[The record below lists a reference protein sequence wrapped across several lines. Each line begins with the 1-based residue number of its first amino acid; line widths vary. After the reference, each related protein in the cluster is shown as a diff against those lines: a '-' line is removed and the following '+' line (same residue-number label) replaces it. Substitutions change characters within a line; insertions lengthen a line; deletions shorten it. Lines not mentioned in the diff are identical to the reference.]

1 MNFTHVMIKTNNI
14 DKAAKF
20 YIDIM
25 DMDIVSKKTIG
36 EMNLCFLKDKSNGL
50 QLELMES
57 STDKCCE
64 KPMHLGFVVE
74 SMEEFSKKIQKF
86 GYKFSKEP
94 FDITGHG
101 SNVAFILDEDGYE
114 IEIIEKVVW

>member
-20 YIDIM
+20 YVDVM

-36 EMNLCFLKDKSNGL
+36 EMKLCFLKDKSNGL

-57 STDKCCE
+57 SIDKSSE

-74 SMEEFSKKIQKF
+74 SMDEFSKKIKEY
-86 GYKFSKEP
+86 GYQFLKEP
-94 FDITGHG
+94 FDITGRG

-114 IEIIEKVVW
+114 IEVIEKVVW